1 MALAD
6 SADTNVLSQM
16 DSDAEHRYCI

>member
-6 SADTNVLSQM
+6 SADTNVLSHM
-16 DSDAEHRYCI
+16 DSDTEHRYCI